1 MSCNRSVR
9 KGAITSAGLGSA
21 IFRPLPFRKPFSE
34 RVDIVKPMFRWRFLR
49 AAVVVL
55 ALTFL
60 LALGGCAHRPVN
72 RPLSNVQV
80 MGEQR
85 FEGMEKWSRGES
97 EDLVIL
103 AFSGGGTRAAAF
115 SYGVL
120 EALRDI
126 EVTTASGHKT
136 RLLDEVDVITGVS
149 GGSFTALGY
158 GLYGDRLFDLFE
170 TSFLKRDVQGTL
182 VWRLLNPLHWPA
194 LWSSGWGRSELAA
207 QLYDEVL
214 FHGATFADLQ
224 RAGGPVI
231 AVGATEL
238 TSGARIVFLPQN
250 FDVMCADLSSVK
262 LSRAAAASSAVPVV
276 LSPVTI
282 DNYGGHCGYRTPAW
296 LKAFADQ
303 ANPPRPAGRILKR
316 LEELEQLDDA
326 SEDRYFHLVDGA
338 VSDNLGLRGVL
349 DFLEAFEALRL
360 AGQPTPLDHVRR
372 IIIFVVNS
380 ASSPSFDWNERENAP
395 GAVSILS
402 KAAGVP
408 VDRYAS
414 ESIELLR
421 DIDARWT
428 AQRAIRDSAAFDKNK
443 DPTVGWVANAVDADI
458 YAIEI
463 SFRLLTDKRERDYLN
478 QLPTSFALP
487 ADAVDRLRADARK
500 IILASPDFQEV
511 LKTYQGDVLENP
523 TKISGK

>member
-1 MSCNRSVR
+1 MTRRAGARIAR
-9 KGAITSAGLGSA
+9 KSLLAGAL
-21 IFRPLPFRKPFSE
+21 
-34 RVDIVKPMFRWRFLR
+34 IVAF
-49 AAVVVL
+49 
-55 ALTFL
+55 ALL
-60 LALGGCAHRPVN
+60 LALGHRAQRPVN
-72 RPLSNVQV
+72 PPLAQIQATS
-80 MGEQR
+80 EQR
-85 FEGMEKWSRGES
+85 FEGMERWSRGEH

-120 EALRDI
+120 ETLRDT
-126 EVTTASGHKT
+126 EVSTASGRKS

-158 GLYGDRLFDLFE
+158 GLYRDRLFDLFE
-170 TSFLKRDVQGTL
+170 KSFLQRDVQGTL
-182 VWRLLNPLHWPA
+182 VRRVLNPLNWPA
-194 LWSSGWGRSELAA
+194 LGSAGWGRSELAA
-207 QLYDEVL
+207 QLYDEIL
-214 FHGATFADLQ
+214 FHDATFADLE

-250 FDVMCADLSSVK
+250 FDVMCADLSSFK

-282 DNYGGHCGYRTPAW
+282 NNYGGTCGYREPMW
-296 LKAFADQ
+296 LRAFAEQ
-303 ANPPRPAGRILKR
+303 KNPPRPAGRILKR

-380 ASSPSFDWNERENAP
+380 ASAPSFDWNGKENSP
-395 GAVSILS
+395 GALSILV

-428 AQRAIRDSAAFDKNK
+428 AQRAIRDSAAFDKAK
-443 DPTVGWVANAVDADI
+443 DPAVGWVANAVNADI
-458 YAIEI
+458 FAIEV
-463 SFRLLTDKRERDYLN
+463 SFRMLADKKERDYLN

-487 ADAVDRLRADARK
+487 AEAVDRLRAAATR
-500 IILASPDFQEV
+500 IILASPDFREM
-511 LKTYQGDVLENP
+511 LKASQGRVVDNLP
-523 TKISGK
+523 KASDGAH

>member
-1 MSCNRSVR
+1 MRIRRAGVS
-9 KGAITSAGLGSA
+9 SAPISSDPTWGEMMTRRGISLSA
-21 IFRPLPFRKPFSE
+21 RLF
-34 RVDIVKPMFRWRFLR
+34 
-49 AAVVVL
+49 VVL
-55 ALTFL
+55 ALAVLLL
-60 LALGGCAHRPVN
+60 LAFGRRVHRPVN
-72 RPLSNVQV
+72 PPLAQNQATN
-80 MGEQR
+80 EQR
-85 FEGMEKWSRGES
+85 FEGMERGRGEH

-126 EVTTASGHKT
+126 ELTTASGRKT

-158 GLYGDRLFDLFE
+158 GLYGDRLFDLFDNA
-170 TSFLKRDVQGTL
+170 FLKRDVQGAITRR
-182 VWRLLNPLHWPA
+182 VLNPLNWPA
-194 LWSSGWGRSELAA
+194 LWYSGWGRSELAA
-207 QLYDEVL
+207 ELYDEIL
-214 FHGATFADLQ
+214 FHDATFADLE

-238 TSGARIVFLPQN
+238 TSGARVVFLPQN
-250 FDVMCADLSSVK
+250 FDVMCADLRPFK
-262 LSRAAAASSAVPVV
+262 LSRVAAASSAVPVV

-282 DNYGGHCGYRTPAW
+282 NNYGGHCGYHAPSW

-303 ANPPRPAGRILKR
+303 SNPPRPAGRVLKR
-316 LEELEQLDDA
+316 LRELEQLDDA
-326 SEDRYFHLVDGA
+326 AEDRYFHLVDGA

-372 IIIFVVNS
+372 IIVFVVNPAS
-380 ASSPSFDWNERENAP
+380 APSFDWNERENSPSA
-395 GAVSILS
+395 ASILV

-408 VDRYAS
+408 VDRYAN

-428 AQRAIRDSAAFDKNK
+428 AQRAIRDSAAFNK
-443 DPTVGWVANAVDADI
+443 ERDPAVAWVANGPNADI
-458 YAIEI
+458 YPIEV
-463 SFRLLTDKRERDYLN
+463 SFQVLADKKERDYLN

-487 ADAVDRLRADARK
+487 ADAV
-500 IILASPDFQEV
+500 
-511 LKTYQGDVLENP
+511 
-523 TKISGK
+523 

>member
-1 MSCNRSVR
+1 MAKR
-9 KGAITSAGLGSA
+9 L
-21 IFRPLPFRKPFSE
+21 
-34 RVDIVKPMFRWRFLR
+34 
-49 AAVVVL
+49 AVALVL
-55 ALTFL
+55 AIIFLVLTR
-60 LALGGCAHRPVN
+60 GAHRPIN
-72 RPLSNVQV
+72 PPLSQV
-80 MGEQR
+80 RATSEQQ
-85 FEGMEKWSRGES
+85 FEGMERWSRGEH

-126 EVTTASGHKT
+126 EVTTASGRKT
-136 RLLDEVDVITGVS
+136 RLVDEVDVITGVS

-170 TSFLKRDVQGTL
+170 HSFLKRDVQGTL
-182 VWRLLNPLHWPA
+182 VRRVLNPLNWPA

-214 FHGATFADLQ
+214 FHGASFADLQ
-224 RAGGPVI
+224 RAGAPVI

-250 FDVMCADLSSVK
+250 FDIMCADLSSFR

-282 DNYGGHCGYRTPAW
+282 NNYGGHCGYRVPAW
-296 LKAFADQ
+296 LKAFAEQ
-303 ANPPRPAGRILKR
+303 TNPPRPAGRILKR

-326 SEDRYFHLVDGA
+326 SEDRFFHLVDGA

-372 IIIFVVNS
+372 IFIFVVNS
-380 ASSPSFDWNERENAP
+380 ASAPSFDWNETENSPSAL
-395 GAVSILS
+395 SILV

-428 AQRAIRDSAAFDKNK
+428 AQRALRDSPAFDKKK
-443 DPTVGWVANAVDADI
+443 DPAVSWVGNAINADI
-458 YAIEI
+458 YPIEV
-463 SFRLLTDKRERDYLN
+463 SFEVLGDKKERDYLN

-487 ADAVDRLRADARK
+487 ADAVDRLRAAAK
-500 IILASPDFQEV
+500 AIILASPDFQRM
-511 LKTYQGDVLENP
+511 LKESEGQMVDELPGNSRGNALHASVRTR
-523 TKISGK
+523 

>member
-1 MSCNRSVR
+1 MAP
-9 KGAITSAGLGSA
+9 GAIARIARLPLLLAALAVA
-21 IFRPLPFRKPFSE
+21 ITVP
-34 RVDIVKPMFRWRFLR
+34 
-49 AAVVVL
+49 
-55 ALTFL
+55 
-60 LALGGCAHRPVN
+60 LALGRCANRPVN
-72 RPLSNVQV
+72 PPLSPNHAPD
-80 MGEQR
+80 EQR
-85 FEGMEKWSRGES
+85 FEGMERGQGEH

-115 SYGVL
+115 SFGVL
-120 EALRDI
+120 EALQDI
-126 EVTTASGHKT
+126 EVTTSSGRKT

-158 GLYGDRLFDLFE
+158 GLYGKRLFQVFE
-170 TSFLKRDVQGTL
+170 KSFLKRNVQGML
-182 VWRLLNPLHWPA
+182 IRRMLNPLHWPA
-194 LWSSGWGRSELAA
+194 LWSSAWGRSELAA
-207 QLYDEVL
+207 QLYDEIL
-214 FHGATFADLQ
+214 FHDATFADLEHV
-224 RAGGPVI
+224 GGPVI

-238 TSGARIVFLPQN
+238 TTGARVVFLPQN
-250 FDVMCADLSSVK
+250 FDIMCADLSGFK
-262 LSRAAAASSAVPVV
+262 LSRAAAASSAVPLV

-282 DNYGGHCGYRTPAW
+282 DNYGGHCGYREPAW
-296 LKAFADQ
+296 LRAFANQ

-316 LEELEQLDDA
+316 LQELEQLDDA

-360 AGQPTPLDHVRR
+360 AGQPTPLDHIRR

-380 ASSPSFDWNERENAP
+380 ASSPSFDWNERENSPSA
-395 GAVSILS
+395 ASILV

-428 AQRAIRDSAAFDKNK
+428 AQRAIRDSIAFDKAR
-443 DPTVGWVANAVDADI
+443 DPGVSWVANAPNADI
-458 YAIEI
+458 YAIEV
-463 SFRLLTDKRERDYLN
+463 SFQVLTDRKERDYLN

-487 ADAVDRLRADARK
+487 ADAVDRLRAAAKK
-500 IILASPDFQEV
+500 IILESHELQRMLEASQLRVVDKP
-511 LKTYQGDVLENP
+511 GP
-523 TKISGK
+523 SAGP

>member
-1 MSCNRSVR
+1 MDRS
-9 KGAITSAGLGSA
+9 K
-21 IFRPLPFRKPFSE
+21 
-34 RVDIVKPMFRWRFLR
+34 
-49 AAVVVL
+49 
-55 ALTFL
+55 
-60 LALGGCAHRPVN
+60 
-72 RPLSNVQV
+72 
-80 MGEQR
+80 
-85 FEGMEKWSRGES
+85 RGEP

-126 EVTTASGHKT
+126 EVTTANDRKT
-136 RLLDEVDVITGVS
+136 RLLDEVDLITGVS

-170 TSFLKRDVQGTL
+170 DNFLKRDVQRTL
-182 VWRLLNPLHWPA
+182 MGRLFNPLNWPA

-214 FHGATFADLQ
+214 FHGATFADLE

-231 AVGATEL
+231 AVGATGL

-250 FDVMCADLSSVK
+250 FDIMCADLSSFK
-262 LSRAAAASSAVPVV
+262 LSRAAAASSAVPLV

-282 DNYGGHCGYRTPAW
+282 DNYGGDCGYRMPTW
-296 LKAFADQ
+296 LRAFADQ
-303 ANPPRPAGRILKR
+303 KNPPRPAGRVLKR
-316 LEELEQLDDA
+316 LEELKQLDEA
-326 SEDRYFHLVDGA
+326 PENRYFHLVDGA

-360 AGQPTPLDHVRR
+360 AGRSTPLDHLRR
-372 IIIFVVNS
+372 MIIFVVN
-380 ASSPSFDWNERENAP
+380 AVSSPSYDWNQRENSP
-395 GAVSILS
+395 GAISVLAR
-402 KAAGVP
+402 AASVP
-408 VDRYAS
+408 IDRYAS

-428 AQRAIRDSAAFDKNK
+428 AQRAIRDSAAFDKGK
-443 DPTVGWVANAVDADI
+443 DPALGRVVDAVNADI
-458 YAIEI
+458 FVIEV
-463 SFRLLTDKRERDYLN
+463 SFRVLTDMKERDYLN

-487 ADAVDRLRADARK
+487 ADAVDRLRAAAKK
-500 IILASPDFQEV
+500 IILESPDFQEV
-511 LKTYQGDVLENP
+511 LASQRHVLNTLP
-523 TKISGK
+523 KASGE

>member
-1 MSCNRSVR
+1 MTDRTTPRATR
-9 KGAITSAGLGSA
+9 KV
-21 IFRPLPFRKPFSE
+21 F
-34 RVDIVKPMFRWRFLR
+34 FL
-49 AAVVVL
+49 ATL
-55 ALTFL
+55 ALAVTLL
-60 LALGGCAHRPVN
+60 LALAGRAHRPIN
-72 RPLSNVQV
+72 PPLSQNRANN
-80 MGEQR
+80 EQR
-85 FEGMEKWSRGES
+85 FEGMERRRGEH

-126 EVTTASGHKT
+126 QVTTRGDVKT
-136 RLLDEVDVITGVS
+136 RMLDEVDVITGVS

-158 GLYGDRLFDLFE
+158 GLHGDKLFDLFE
-170 TSFLKRDVQGTL
+170 TSFLKRNVQGTL
-182 VWRLLNPLHWPA
+182 IRRIMNPLNWPA

-207 QLYDEVL
+207 QLYDETL
-214 FHGATFADLQ
+214 FHGATFADLE
-224 RAGGPVI
+224 RAGGPLI
-231 AVGATEL
+231 AVSATEL
-238 TSGARIVFLPQN
+238 TSGARLVFLPQN
-250 FDVMCADLSSVK
+250 FDVMCADLDSFK

-282 DNYGGHCGYRTPAW
+282 NNYGGSCGYRPPAW
-296 LKAFADQ
+296 LKAFSDQ
-303 ANPPRPAGRILKR
+303 SNPPRPAGRMLKR

-349 DFLEAFEALRL
+349 DYIEAFEALRL

-372 IIIFVVNS
+372 IIVFVVNS
-380 ASSPSFDWNERENAP
+380 ASSPSFTWNETEKSPA
-395 GAVSILS
+395 AVSILV

-414 ESIELLR
+414 ESIELLK

-428 AQRAIRDSAAFDKNK
+428 ALRAIRDSRAFDKAR
-443 DPTVGWVANAVDADI
+443 DSTVGWVANVPNADI
-458 YAIEI
+458 YAIEV
-463 SFRLLTDKRERDYLN
+463 SFQRLTDKKERDYLN

-487 ADAVDRLRADARK
+487 AEAVDRLRAAAK
-500 IILASPDFQEV
+500 TIILGSPEFEQ
-511 LKTYQGDVLENP
+511 LLSAPRPG
-523 TKISGK
+523 G